1 MEQVELVS
9 LGASHWIYI
18 LTVIAIIVSIVFRR
32 DVIIPSII
40 GLFLVG
46 FFAETPHL
54 GFLDNL
60 VFGAQVTFSG
70 LLNAGKLLF
79 DIMLIIAIMV
89 ALLGSLRQQGADR
102 IMVAPMQRLMVGPW
116 TAFFVLGI
124 GMYLAAIFFWPTPS
138 IALVGTVLLPVAVQI
153 GLPAMGAA
161 TAVNLFGHGMALS
174 ADPVIQGA
182 NRLTATAAGIGT
194 NEILPYAFLFS
205 LVTGVV
211 AVAISIYTLRRDMRS
226 GKLSTKAP
234 KTGLAAS
241 VGSGTEDVTQSNT
254 TEDKER
260 IVTEQPQQLR
270 GARFFAGL
278 VPVVLLS
285 IVGLMVFRA
294 LFTPESAIRG
304 GGATALLGGTAALLL
319 VLNCVVAHGNNCLE
333 NITVHIREGF
343 LFAIKIFA
351 PVIPIAGFFFIGHP
365 GQAESVIGEGSAGYL
380 FDIGNNIGYF
390 IEGSKFLLAYGIAF
404 IGLLTGLDGSGF
416 SGLPLVGSL
425 SAALAS
431 GTEINVAALAAVGQ
445 VASIFAGG
453 GTLTAWAF
461 GLAADAGVAGV
472 NPVEL
477 ARRNFIPVIVGILVS
492 ALLAVYLM

>member
-1 MEQVELVS
+1 MEQIELVS
-9 LGASHWIYI
+9 LSVSHWLYVI
-18 LTVIAIIVSIVFRR
+18 TVVAIIISIVFRR

-40 GLFLVG
+40 GLFLIG
-46 FFAETPHL
+46 FFAETPHM

-60 VFGAQVTFSG
+60 VFGVQVIFSG

-89 ALLGSLRQQGADR
+89 ALLSSLRQQGADR
-102 IMVAPMQRLMVGPW
+102 IMVAPMQKFMVGPW

-124 GMYLAAIFFWPTPS
+124 SMYLAAIFFWPTPS
-138 IALVGTVLLPVAVQI
+138 IALVGTVLLPVAVQV
-153 GLPAMGAA
+153 GLPAMAA
-161 TAVNLFGHGMALS
+161 AVSVNLFGHGMALS

-182 NRLTATAAGIGT
+182 NRLTATAAGIDTGDV
-194 NEILPYAFLFS
+194 LPYAFLFS

-211 AVAISIYTLRRDMRS
+211 AVTISIIAIRRDMRS
-226 GKLSTKAP
+226 GKLSTETP
-234 KTGLAAS
+234 TTGLAATM
-241 VGSGTEDVTQSNT
+241 GAE
-254 TEDKER
+254 KEK
-260 IVTEQPQQLR
+260 EQDSEEESAPPQRLR

-278 VPVVLLS
+278 VPIVLIS
-285 IVGLMVFRA
+285 IVLLMVFRA
-294 LFTPESAIRG
+294 LFSPETAIRG
-304 GGATALLGGTAALLL
+304 GAATALLGGTAALLL
-319 VLNCVVAHGNNCLE
+319 VLSCVVAHGNACLE
-333 NITVHIREGF
+333 NITIHIREGF

-365 GQAESVIGEGSAGYL
+365 GQAETVIGEGSAGYL
-380 FDIGNNIGYF
+380 FDIGNNIGYY

-425 SAALAS
+425 SAALAV
-431 GTEINVAALAAVGQ
+431 GTDINVGALAAVGQ
-445 VASIFAGG
+445 VAAIFAGG

-472 NPVEL
+472 NPVDL
-477 ARRNFIPVIVGILVS
+477 ARRNFIPVIAGLVVS
-492 ALLAVYLM
+492 ATLAVYLM

>member
-1 MEQVELVS
+1 MEQIELVS
-9 LGASHWIYI
+9 LSVSHWLYVI
-18 LTVIAIIVSIVFRR
+18 TVVAIIISIVFRR

-40 GLFLVG
+40 GLFLIG
-46 FFAETPHL
+46 FFAETPHM

-60 VFGAQVTFSG
+60 VFGVQVIFSG

-89 ALLGSLRQQGADR
+89 ALLSSLRQQGADR
-102 IMVAPMQRLMVGPW
+102 IMVAPMQKFMVGPW

-124 GMYLAAIFFWPTPS
+124 SMYLAAIFFWPTPS
-138 IALVGTVLLPVAVQI
+138 IALVGTVLLPVAVQV
-153 GLPAMGAA
+153 GLPAMAA
-161 TAVNLFGHGMALS
+161 AVSVNLFGHGMALS

-194 NEILPYAFLFS
+194 GDVLPYAFLFS

-211 AVAISIYTLRRDMRS
+211 AITISIIAIRRDMRS
-226 GKLSTKAP
+226 GKLSTETP
-234 KTGLAAS
+234 TTGLAATM
-241 VGSGTEDVTQSNT
+241 GAEK
-254 TEDKER
+254 DKEQDS
-260 IVTEQPQQLR
+260 EEESAPPQRLR
-270 GARFFAGL
+270 GARVFAGF
-278 VPVVLLS
+278 VPIVLIS
-285 IVGLMVFRA
+285 IVLLMVFRA
-294 LFTPESAIRG
+294 LFSPETAIRG
-304 GGATALLGGTAALLL
+304 GAATALLGGTAALLL
-319 VLNCVVAHGNNCLE
+319 VLSCVVAHGNACLE

-365 GQAESVIGEGSAGYL
+365 GQAETVIGEGSAGYL
-380 FDIGNNIGYF
+380 FDIGNNIGYY

-425 SAALAS
+425 SAALAVGS
-431 GTEINVAALAAVGQ
+431 DINVGALAAVGQ
-445 VASIFAGG
+445 VAAIFAGG

-472 NPVEL
+472 NPVDL
-477 ARRNFIPVIVGILVS
+477 ARRNFIPVIAGLVVS
-492 ALLAVYLM
+492 ATLAVYLM

>member
-1 MEQVELVS
+1 MEQIELVS
-9 LGASHWIYI
+9 LSVSHWLYVI
-18 LTVIAIIVSIVFRR
+18 TVVAIIISIVFRR

-40 GLFLVG
+40 GLFLIG
-46 FFAETPHL
+46 FFADTPHM

-60 VFGAQVTFSG
+60 VFGVQVIFSG

-89 ALLGSLRQQGADR
+89 ALLSSLRQQGADR
-102 IMVAPMQRLMVGPW
+102 IMVAPMQKFMVGPW

-124 GMYLAAIFFWPTPS
+124 SMYLAAIFFWPTPS
-138 IALVGTVLLPVAVQI
+138 IALVGTVLLPVAVQV
-153 GLPAMGAA
+153 GLPAMAA
-161 TAVNLFGHGMALS
+161 AVSVNLFGHGMALS

-182 NRLTATAAGIGT
+182 NRLTATAAGIDTGDV
-194 NEILPYAFLFS
+194 LPYAFLFS

-211 AVAISIYTLRRDMRS
+211 AITISIIAIRRDMRS
-226 GKLSTKAP
+226 GKLSTETP
-234 KTGLAAS
+234 TTGLAATM
-241 VGSGTEDVTQSNT
+241 GAEK
-254 TEDKER
+254 DKEQDS
-260 IVTEQPQQLR
+260 EEESAPPQRLR
-270 GARFFAGL
+270 GARFFAGF
-278 VPVVLLS
+278 VPIVLIS
-285 IVGLMVFRA
+285 IVLLMVFRA
-294 LFTPESAIRG
+294 LFSPETAIRG
-304 GGATALLGGTAALLL
+304 GAATALLGGTAALLL
-319 VLNCVVAHGNNCLE
+319 VLSCVVAHGNACLE

-365 GQAESVIGEGSAGYL
+365 GQAETVIGEGSAGYL
-380 FDIGNNIGYF
+380 FDIGNNIGYY

-425 SAALAS
+425 SAALAV
-431 GTEINVAALAAVGQ
+431 GTDINVGALAAVGQ
-445 VASIFAGG
+445 VAAIFAGG

-472 NPVEL
+472 NPVDL
-477 ARRNFIPVIVGILVS
+477 ARRNFIPVIAGLVVS
-492 ALLAVYLM
+492 ATLAVYLM

>member
-1 MEQVELVS
+1 MEQIELVS
-9 LGASHWIYI
+9 LSVSHWLYVI
-18 LTVIAIIVSIVFRR
+18 TVVAIIISIVFRR

-40 GLFLVG
+40 GLFLIG
-46 FFAETPHL
+46 FFAETPHM

-60 VFGAQVTFSG
+60 VFGVQVIFSG

-89 ALLGSLRQQGADR
+89 ALLSSLRQQGADR
-102 IMVAPMQRLMVGPW
+102 IMVAPMQKFMVGPW

-124 GMYLAAIFFWPTPS
+124 SMYLAAIFFWPTPS
-138 IALVGTVLLPVAVQI
+138 IALVGTVLLPVAVQV
-153 GLPAMGAA
+153 GLPAMAA
-161 TAVNLFGHGMALS
+161 AVSVNLFGHGMALS

-182 NRLTATAAGIGT
+182 NRLTATAAGIDTGDV
-194 NEILPYAFLFS
+194 LPYAFLFS

-211 AVAISIYTLRRDMRS
+211 AITISIIAIRRDMRS
-226 GKLSTKAP
+226 GKLSTETP
-234 KTGLAAS
+234 TTGLAATM
-241 VGSGTEDVTQSNT
+241 GAEK
-254 TEDKER
+254 DKEQDS
-260 IVTEQPQQLR
+260 EEGSAPPQRLR
-270 GARFFAGL
+270 GARFFAGF
-278 VPVVLLS
+278 VPIVLIS
-285 IVGLMVFRA
+285 IVLLMVFRA
-294 LFTPESAIRG
+294 LFSPETAIRG
-304 GGATALLGGTAALLL
+304 GAATALLGGTAALLL
-319 VLNCVVAHGNNCLE
+319 VLSCVVAHGNACLE

-365 GQAESVIGEGSAGYL
+365 GQAETVIGEGSAGYL
-380 FDIGNNIGYF
+380 FDIGNNIGYY

-425 SAALAS
+425 SAALAV
-431 GTEINVAALAAVGQ
+431 GTDINVGALAAVGQ
-445 VASIFAGG
+445 VAAIFAGG

-472 NPVEL
+472 NPVDL
-477 ARRNFIPVIVGILVS
+477 ARRNFIPVIAGLVVS
-492 ALLAVYLM
+492 ATLAVYLM

>member
-1 MEQVELVS
+1 MEQIELVS
-9 LGASHWIYI
+9 LGVSHWLYV
-18 LTVIAIIVSIVFRR
+18 LTVVAIIISIVFRR
-32 DVIIPSII
+32 DVIIPSIV

-54 GFLDNL
+54 GFLNNFI
-60 VFGAQVTFSG
+60 FGVQVIFSG

-89 ALLGSLRQQGADR
+89 ALLSSLRQQGADR
-102 IMVAPMQRLMVGPW
+102 IMVAPMQKLMVGPW
-116 TAFFVLGI
+116 TAFFVLGFS
-124 GMYLAAIFFWPTPS
+124 MYLAAIFFWPTPS

-153 GLPAMGAA
+153 GLPAMAAA

-182 NRLTATAAGIGT
+182 NRLTATAAGIST
-194 NEILPYAFLFS
+194 DDVLPYAFLFS

-211 AVAISIYTLRRDMRS
+211 AVTISIYRLRRDMRS
-226 GKLSTKAP
+226 GKLSTEKP
-234 KTGLAAS
+234 KSGLAAA
-241 VGSGTEDVTQSNT
+241 VGAEPEDTKPDSGAVSDETQSPAVGY
-254 TEDKER
+254 E
-260 IVTEQPQQLR
+260 LR

-278 VPVVLLS
+278 VPLVLIGIVVL
-285 IVGLMVFRA
+285 MVYRA
-294 LFTPESAIRG
+294 LFVPESAIRG

-319 VLNCVVAHGNNCLE
+319 VLNCAVSHGNNCLE

-425 SAALAS
+425 SAALAA
-431 GTEINVAALAAVGQ
+431 GTDINVGALAALGQ
-445 VASIFAGG
+445 VAAIFAGG

-477 ARRNFIPVIVGILVS
+477 ARRNFIPVITGIIVS
-492 ALLAVYLM
+492 ALLAIYLM